1 MTSSRADAKTALIY
15 LNYGI
20 NKMKTESDKIQNM
33 IHEIRGQKVMLDSD
47 LAELYAVA
55 PKVLNQAVKRNI
67 ERFPADFMFILTKDE
82 FVELVTNCDHLQ
94 NLKYRPTLP
103 YVFTEQ
109 GVAMLSSILNSDRA
123 IKVNIQIM
131 RTFVQLRHF
140 ALDKPDTK
148 AQITEVRKLLM
159 LHIENSDFKFSKYDK
174 TIRQIVQALNNLIDQ
189 PKPTKRIGFNTD

>member
-1 MTSSRADAKTALIY
+1 
-15 LNYGI
+15 
-20 NKMKTESDKIQNM
+20 MKKELVKIQKM
-33 IHEIRGQKVMLDSD
+33 IYEIRGFKVMLDRD

-67 ERFPADFMFILTKDE
+67 ERFPADFMFRLTKDE
-82 FVELVTNCDHLQ
+82 FAELVTNCDHLQ

-123 IKVNIQIM
+123 VKVNIQIM

-140 ALDKPDTK
+140 ALDKPDTNK
-148 AQITEVRKLLM
+148 QIAELRKLLM
-159 LHIENSDFKFSKYDK
+159 LHIENSDYKFSEYDK

-189 PKPTKRIGFNTD
+189 PKPAKRIGFNAD